1 MLASGR
7 HAIVMVLGSS
17 MAASLLPSLG
27 SSRETP
33 KLVQTYRI
41 SQPNPLQ
48 LTPELSFQIGVHAF
62 LLWAS
67 VGFLMP
73 VGIIIIRMSHRV
85 ECIKSLKVL
94 FYAHLIVQIMA
105 ILLATAAAVLSL
117 INFEN
122 SFDNTHQRIGLAVYA
137 FIWIQPIIAFF
148 RPHRCVCMGIKMRSA
163 WYFVHWLLGTGV
175 CVLGIANV
183 YVGLHAFHE
192 RTSRSVRPWVVLF
205 TTEVSLFAFIY
216 LIQGK
221 WDHMTKEG
229 AILVEQVA
237 PSGHL
242 TSPSSNQKELT
253 VAS

>member
-33 KLVQTYRI
+33 RLVQTHRI
-41 SQPNPLQ
+41 SQPNPL
-48 LTPELSFQIGVHAF
+48 QIGVHAF

-73 VGIIIIRMSHRV
+73 VGIIIIRKSHRV
-85 ECIKSLKVL
+85 ECNKRLKVL
-94 FYAHLIVQIMA
+94 FYAHLIVQITA

-137 FIWIQPIIAFF
+137 FIWIQPVIAFF
-148 RPHRCVCMGIKMRSA
+148 RPHRCVRGHKDEER
-163 WYFVHWLLGTGV
+163 L
-175 CVLGIANV
+175 VLRALVARDWSLCPG
-183 YVGLHAFHE
+183 HRE
-192 RTSRSVRPWVVLF
+192 RLRR
-205 TTEVSLFAFIY
+205 
-216 LIQGK
+216 
-221 WDHMTKEG
+221 
-229 AILVEQVA
+229 
-237 PSGHL
+237 L
-242 TSPSSNQKELT
+242 TCLP
-253 VAS
+253 

>member
-33 KLVQTYRI
+33 RLVQTHRI

-48 LTPELSFQIGVHAF
+48 LTPALSFQIGVHAF

-85 ECIKSLKVL
+85 ECNKRLKVL
-94 FYAHLIVQIMA
+94 FYAHLIVQITA

-137 FIWIQPIIAFF
+137 FIWIQPVIAFF
-148 RPHRCVCMGIKMRSA
+148 RPHRGIKMRSA
-163 WYFVHWLLGTGV
+163 WYLVHWLLGTGV

-192 RTSRSVRPWVVLF
+192 RTSRSVRPWAVLF
-205 TTEVSLFAFIY
+205 TTEVSIFAFVY
-216 LIQGK
+216 LIQGR
-221 WDHMTKEG
+221 WDHMMKEG
-229 AILVEQVA
+229 AILDEQVA
-237 PSGHL
+237 PTSHL

>member
-1 MLASGR
+1 MKKTHSA
-7 HAIVMVLGSS
+7 HPSS
-17 MAASLLPSLG
+17 SPF
-27 SSRETP
+27 
-33 KLVQTYRI
+33 V
-41 SQPNPLQ
+41 Q
-48 LTPELSFQIGVHAF
+48 LTPELSFQIKVHAF

-85 ECIKSLKVL
+85 ECIKKLKVL
-94 FYAHLIVQIMA
+94 FYAHLIVQITA

-137 FIWIQPIIAFF
+137 FIWTQPIIAFF
-148 RPHRCVCMGIKMRSA
+148 RPHRCVCVRIVYHSRPVSKLLVWFLLRGIKMRSA
-163 WYFVHWLLGTGV
+163 WCFLHWLLGTGV

-192 RTSRSVRPWVVLF
+192 RTSSSVRPWVVLF
-205 TTEVSLFAFIY
+205 TAEVSLFAFVY
-216 LIQGK
+216 LIQGR
-221 WDHMTKEG
+221 WDHITKEG

-237 PSGHL
+237 PAGHL
-242 TSPSSNQKELT
+242 TSPSNNQKELT